1 MKTKEPR
8 PKRALSLPSKT
19 VLIPDRTYMFS
30 MTAKLPRIAITMP
43 AFPWETTD
51 ANKDTNHAD
60 D

>member
-8 PKRALSLPSKT
+8 PKRPLSIPSKT

-30 MTAKLPRIAITMP
+30 MTARLPRIAITMP
-43 AFPWETTD
+43 AFPWETND
-51 ANKDTNHAD
+51 ANKDTHHAD